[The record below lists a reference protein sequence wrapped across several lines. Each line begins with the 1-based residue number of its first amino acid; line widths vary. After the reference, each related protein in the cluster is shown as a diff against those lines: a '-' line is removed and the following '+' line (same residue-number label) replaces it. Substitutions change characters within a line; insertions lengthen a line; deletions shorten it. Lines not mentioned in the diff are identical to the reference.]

1 MHILIVHNDYAKFS
15 GEEHAVETMASVL
28 ESHGHHITWFRKS
41 SAEIGDSAGKK
52 LGAFF
57 SGIYSFKSKKEI
69 SRILDKKKIDIV
81 QVQNLYPFLSPSVLS
96 PCGERKIPVVM
107 RCPNYR
113 LFCPSGLHLRGG
125 QVCELCLGGNEFAC
139 VVNNCEQSLPKSL
152 GYAIRARF
160 GRTSGLIAKNVSI
173 FIVLSEFQKKRFV
186 AGGIH
191 EKKIAILPNIAPL
204 GNGAMAEGDNGVI
217 SFVGRISKE
226 KGISQF
232 VEAARTLP
240 QYRFAVAGNTD
251 AIPGI
256 ESQASSNLTFHGFLK
271 GDRLDDFFKT
281 SRILVFPSTWFEGF
295 PNVIAKAMAYGKPVI
310 ASRIGALAEIVEDGV
325 TGLLFEPGN
334 AEDLAEKIDYLWN
347 RPALCAEMGH
357 AGLQKARK
365 EYSEERYYER
375 LMDIY
380 KKALSFQR

>member
-1 MHILIVHNDYAKFS
+1 MVHNDYAKFS

-28 ESHGHHITWFRKS
+28 GSHGHHVTWFRKS
-41 SAEIGDSAGKK
+41 SAEIGNSAGKK

-57 SGIYSFKSKKEI
+57 SGIYSFKSKGEMA
-69 SRILDKKKIDIV
+69 RLLQNGKIDLV
-81 QVQNLYPFLSPSVLS
+81 QVQNLYPFLSPSVLT
-96 PCGERKIPVVM
+96 PCKERGIPVVM

-113 LFCPSGLHLRGG
+113 LFCPNGLHLRGD

-139 VVNNCEQSLPKSL
+139 VVNNCEQSLLKSI

-160 GRTSGLIAKNVSI
+160 ARISGLISKNVSI

-186 AGGIH
+186 ACGIP
-191 EKKIAILPNIAPL
+191 EEKIAILPNIAPL
-204 GNGAMAEGDNGVI
+204 GNRAPAEGDNGVI
-217 SFVGRISKE
+217 SFVGRVSKE

-251 AIPGI
+251 AVPEI
-256 ESQASSNLTFHGFLK
+256 ENQASSNVTFHGFLK

-295 PNVIAKAMAYGKPVI
+295 PNVIAKAMAHGKPVI
-310 ASRIGALAEIVEDGV
+310 ASRIGALPEIVEDGV

-334 AEDLAEKIDYLWN
+334 AEDLAGKIDYLWK
-347 RPALCAEMGH
+347 RPDLYREMGR
-357 AGLQKARK
+357 AGLEKAKR

-375 LMDIY
+375 LMGIY
-380 KKALSFQR
+380 EKAKRV